1 MSALLEK
8 IWYKKHAIQWLFSPF
23 AYLYQLIARIRR
35 WYLQC
40 FCQVQVKVPVI
51 VVGNITVGGVGKT
64 PIVIALASELKKKG
78 LRVGIVSRGY
88 GAKRQDFP
96 YEVKT
101 SDSAYNVGDEPLLIA
116 LKTDCP
122 VVIAPKRNEAV
133 QYLLDKHQCE
143 IIISDDGLQHYRMG
157 RCVEIVV
164 IDGTRGLG
172 NGFCLPVG
180 PLRESEK
187 RLQEADFVIVTEGL
201 RDKAFSMTLK
211 PGKLTHLFSQ
221 KTVEWDALNGE
232 IAAVA
237 AIGNP
242 QRFFSTLSQLGVNFN
257 AYPYPDHYRFSS
269 NDLQFNE
276 SIVVMTEKDAVKCR
290 LFNSDKLYY
299 LPVEAVL
306 DGAFW
311 EALWSHKQLQGC
323 IQ

>member
-1 MSALLEK
+1 MSVLLEK
-8 IWYKKHAIQWLFSPF
+8 IWYTKRAYQWLLSPF
-23 AYLYQLIARIRR
+23 AYIYQLITQVRR
-35 WYLQC
+35 WYLQR
-40 FCQVQVKVPVI
+40 FCQIKFDVPVI

-64 PIVIALASELKKKG
+64 PIVIALALELQKKG

-88 GAKRQDFP
+88 GAARQDFP

-101 SDSAYNVGDEPLLIA
+101 CDTALDVGDEPLLIA
-116 LKTDCP
+116 LKTHCP
-122 VVIAPKRNEAV
+122 VVIAPNRNQAV
-133 QYLLDKHQCE
+133 QYLLDKYQSH

-157 RCVEIVV
+157 RSIELMV
-164 IDGTRGLG
+164 IDGMRGLG

-187 RLQEADFVIVTEGL
+187 RLDEADFLVVTEGQ

-211 PGKLTHLFSQ
+211 PGKLTHLISRNE
-221 KTVEWDALNGE
+221 VEWDSLSGD

-242 QRFFSTLSQLGVNFN
+242 QRFFSTLTQLGVAFN
-257 AYPYPDHYRFSS
+257 AYPYPDHYRFSPK
-269 NDLQFNE
+269 DLHYNE